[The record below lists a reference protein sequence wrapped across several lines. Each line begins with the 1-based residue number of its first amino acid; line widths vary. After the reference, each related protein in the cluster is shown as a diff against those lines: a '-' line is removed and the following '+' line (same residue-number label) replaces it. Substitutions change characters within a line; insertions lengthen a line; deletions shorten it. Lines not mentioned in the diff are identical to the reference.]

1 MINPKDKRKFLI
13 ISISL
18 HVVLII
24 LLVFFSW
31 PTQKEEVVE
40 TLQMVNMEAPPAAPA
55 PAPEAAAPK
64 PEPITPITAPKK
76 DEILIPEK
84 KQPKVEKPKPKPPP
98 KVQSKLKD
106 RLKDLM
112 KDEEKTKK
120 ETPPKEDLKKNSQ
133 QSLEFQD
140 PNPDPAPSNSTNTP
154 G

>member
-1 MINPKDKRKFLI
+1 MNPKDKRKFLI

-24 LLVFFSW
+24 LLIFFSW

-40 TLQMVNMEAPPAAPA
+40 TLQMVNMEAPAAAPA
-55 PAPEAAAPK
+55 PQATAPK
-64 PEPITPITAPKK
+64 PNPEPITPITAPKK

-84 KQPKVEKPKPKPPP
+84 KQPKVDKPKPKPAP

-120 ETPPKEDLKKNSQ
+120 EPPPANEDLKKNSQ
-133 QSLEFQD
+133 QNLEFQD

>member
-1 MINPKDKRKFLI
+1 MTPKTKKEFLI
-13 ISISL
+13 ISISV
-18 HVVLII
+18 HVVLI
-24 LLVFFSW
+24 LLLIFFSW
-31 PTQKEEVVE
+31 PSKKDEVVDALE
-40 TLQMVNMEAPPAAPA
+40 MVNMEAPPAPAQQAAPA
-55 PAPEAAAPK
+55 K
-64 PEPITPITAPKK
+64 QEPITPITAPKK

-84 KQPKVEKPKPKPPP
+84 KQPDKPKPKPAP

-112 KDEEKTKK
+112 KDEEKNKK
-120 ETPPKEDLKKNSQ
+120 ETKPETEDVKKNSQ